1 MLAEFCP
8 VYGEFCRTAHA
19 DIHIPA
25 ERHLTVKEILM
36 TQNVMDASRSTL
48 VPLAHVIEHLRE
60 ASRVLE
66 GCKTHPGETTLIGLT
81 ADQVKSLEL
90 VLARTNRKQRDFIDG
105 DLVAAAEAEAIA
117 CRSEL
122 ARLKPFI
129 TEAKCGHLSAES
141 LMAVLNAGPDP
152 RVARERFLSLEGK
165 PVTVRDAQQIFLSP
179 NAQPLPK
186 QYAAQESYTLNVQV
200 ENTDMPSFEARL
212 LLVDKLLP
220 SPLFSR
226 TDVGNRCVTARVP
239 DAEDL
244 LCIGLCML
252 LGVHVSVELAITV
265 GIGHAGLTYRATL
278 IRLTDPNVTNAL
290 LTKTMADRA
299 RTLL

>member
-1 MLAEFCP
+1 
-8 VYGEFCRTAHA
+8 
-19 DIHIPA
+19 
-25 ERHLTVKEILM
+25 M
-36 TQNVMDASRSTL
+36 TQIVMDASRLTL

-60 ASRVLE
+60 AARVLE
-66 GCKTHPGETTLIGLT
+66 GCKTHPGETTLIGLA

-90 VLARTNRKQRDFIDG
+90 VLARTNRKQRDFIEG
-105 DLVAAAEAEAIA
+105 DLVAAAEAEAFA
-117 CRSEL
+117 SQSEL
-122 ARLKPFI
+122 ARLKPFV
-129 TEAKCGHLSAES
+129 TQAKCGDLSAEA
-141 LMAVLNAGPDP
+141 LMTVLNAGADP

-186 QYAAQESYTLNVQV
+186 QYAAQNSYTLNVQV

-212 LLVDKLLP
+212 LLVDKFLP

-226 TDVGNRCVTARVP
+226 TDAGNRCVTVRVP

-252 LGVHVSVELAITV
+252 LGVPVSVELAVTV
-265 GIGHAGLTYRATL
+265 GIGHAGLAYSGTL
-278 IRLTDPNVTNAL
+278 IRLTDPKATNAL
-290 LTKTMADRA
+290 LTQTMAARA

>member
-25 ERHLTVKEILM
+25 ERHSTVKEILM
-36 TQNVMDASRSTL
+36 TQTVMDANRSTL
-48 VPLAHVIEHLRE
+48 VSLAHVIEHLRE
-60 ASRVLE
+60 AGRVLD
-66 GCKTHPGETTLIGLT
+66 GCKTHPGETTLIGLA

-90 VLARTNRKQRDFIDG
+90 VLARTNRKQRDFIEG
-105 DLVAAAEAEAIA
+105 DLVAVAESEALA

-122 ARLKPFI
+122 DRLNPFFLK
-129 TEAKCGHLSAES
+129 AKSGHLSAEA
-141 LMAVLNAGPDP
+141 LMTALNAGADP
-152 RVARERFLSLEGK
+152 RVARERFLSMEGK
-165 PVTVRDAQQIFLSP
+165 AVTVRDTQQIFLSP

-186 QYAAQESYTLNVQV
+186 QYAAQDSYTLNVQV

-212 LLVDKLLP
+212 LLVDKFLP

-226 TDVGNRCVTARVP
+226 ADAGNRFVTARVP

-252 LGVHVSVELAITV
+252 LGVQVSVELAVTV
-265 GIGHAGLTYRATL
+265 GIGHAGLAYSATL
-278 IRLTDPNVTNAL
+278 IRLTDPKTTNAL
-290 LTKTMADRA
+290 LTQTMAARA
-299 RTLL
+299 RTLI